1 MNVLIVDDNP
11 TNLQMFKLLVGRF
24 ENCTALTFAAPAEAL
39 AWCEHHTPDLILLD
53 YMMPDIDGIMFL
65 ERFRALPGMAEI
77 PVIMITADIEKDVRH
92 RALEAGANDFLTK
105 PIDKTEFLARMKNTL
120 ALRRGQ
126 KQLANRAAWLA
137 EEVKKALAE
146 VAAREREAIFLLT
159 RAAEYR
165 DPETGAH
172 ILRMAHYSRLIGE
185 ALGLAEDE
193 LDLLLE
199 AAPMHDIG
207 KVGIPDAILLKP
219 GKLDDDEFA
228 IMKRHAEIGHQIL
241 QGHSLSNRMLRMAAE
256 IAISHHEKFDGT
268 GYPRRLAG
276 EAIPLSGRIV
286 AVADV
291 FDALTSPRPYKRAW
305 RLEEATA
312 FLREQSGKH
321 FDPACVE
328 AFFSVWEQVLE
339 IRERFKDEEDAA
351 API

>member
-11 TNLQMFKLLVGRF
+11 TNLAMFKMLVGRF
-24 ENCTALTFAAPAEAL
+24 EECTPLPFAAPAEAL
-39 AWCEHHTPDLILLD
+39 AWCETNTPDLVLLD
-53 YMMPDIDGIMFL
+53 YMMPELDGLMFL
-65 ERFRALPGMAEI
+65 KRFRALPGMNEV
-77 PVIMITADIEKDVRH
+77 PVIMVTADIEKDVRH
-92 RALEAGANDFLTK
+92 RALEAGAHDFLTK
-105 PIDKTEFLARMKNTL
+105 PVDKTEFLARMRNTL
-120 ALRRGQ
+120 ALRKSQ

-146 VAAREREAIFLLT
+146 VAQREREAIFLLAK
-159 RAAEYR
+159 AAEYR

-185 ALGLAEDE
+185 RLGLAEEE

-219 GKLDDDEFA
+219 GRLDEREFA
-228 IMKRHAEIGHQIL
+228 IMKRHAEIGWKIL
-241 QGHSLSNRMLRMAAE
+241 ASHGSGNRLLAMAAE
-256 IAISHHEKFDGT
+256 IAHAHHEKFDGS
-268 GYPRRLAG
+268 GYPQGLAG
-276 EAIPLSGRIV
+276 AAIPLAGRIV

-305 RLEEATA
+305 SLEEATA

-328 AFFSVWEQVLE
+328 AFFAVWERVLE
-339 IRERFKDEEDAA
+339 IRERFQDAEEA
-351 API
+351 APPV